1 MTNVERELKDEAIQ
15 GIEDAIDALVEI
27 VYSDYA
33 SDSEDFDGVKEL
45 ITRLRGVVAKVD
57 KGKE

>member
-33 SDSEDFDGVKEL
+33 SDSEDFDEVKDL
-45 ITRLRGVVAKVD
+45 IIRLRGVVAKVD
-57 KGKE
+57 KGKK

>member
-1 MTNVERELKDEAIQ
+1 MTNLERELKE

-33 SDSEDFDGVKEL
+33 SDGEDFDEVKDL

-57 KGKE
+57 K